1 MAFIIKT
8 YAVTV
13 EGFPA
18 YNYEAATPG
27 QARASAWNSYRNY
40 RDVPFREFLR
50 ISSLKR
56 VDDAAGF
63 GKPIMVGGRPAHWV
77 SFNGQYVRFV
87 RPDEGVIMLSHPN
100 DVSEVDHAP
109 A

>member
-1 MAFIIKT
+1 MTFILKT

-27 QARASAWNSYRNY
+27 QARSSAWQSYRSY
-40 RDVPFREFLR
+40 RDISFREFLR

-56 VDDAAGF
+56 VESIDGF
-63 GKPIMVGGRPAHWV
+63 GRPITVGGKPAHWV

-87 RPDEGVIMLSHPN
+87 RPNESVILLSHPN
-100 DVSEVDHAP
+100 DVAEVA
-109 A
+109 